1 MLHYLKKYWFFAL
14 LAPLFMIGEASMDL
28 LQPRLMSTIVDD
40 GVLGLNN
47 GGVGDLQ
54 LVLTTGLKMV
64 GFVAL
69 GGFFGVMCGVFANL
83 CSQNFGNDMR
93 KDAFRKIMSFS
104 FQQTDQFST
113 GSLITRVTND
123 ITQIQNLVA
132 QIIRG
137 FVRNIMLMGGGII
150 CMMSLD
156 LSFGIVVAC
165 AFPFLLAC
173 VIFFIS
179 NVNPFFSLLQKKLD
193 RVNSVMQ
200 ENVTGSRVVKAFV
213 REDYEKK
220 RFGGANQ
227 DLIDTQLRIL
237 TIFSYMTPIMNIVL
251 NLSVVAV
258 IRIGAFRVEAGG
270 VTPGNVMAAITY
282 LSQILNGVMMFAM
295 IFQSISRGMA
305 SYRRVKEVMGC
316 EPVIADGAGTNENIM
331 DGAGTEVKITDGVGV
346 EEKIAD
352 GAGTVVNT
360 QPRGKIEFRDV
371 SFAYP
376 GGSQELVLEQ
386 INLTIQPGET
396 LAILGATGSGK
407 SSLVNLIP
415 RFYDVTSG
423 QVLVD
428 DVDVKEYNLK
438 SLRDKIAIAL
448 QKSELFSTTIR
459 ENLLWGR
466 PDADEAVLSQATE
479 DAQAAEFIHSR
490 PEGFD
495 TMVAEKGMS
504 LSGGQ
509 KQRLSI
515 SRALL
520 KQAAILIFDDSTS
533 ALDLKTEADLYD
545 ALRTRYQGV
554 TKIVIAQRI
563 ASVKG
568 ADRIAVIDNGT
579 IIACAPHGELM
590 ETCSIYQDIY
600 KSQLKAEKELDMD
613 ALGEEKPRDLKTGEE
628 KLGITK
634 AMGGDKSGKP
644 KAMEEK
650 KPGDLKSTE
659 EEKSRILKATEGGK
673 AHE

>member
-1 MLHYLKKYWFFAL
+1 MLKYLKKYWFFAL

-28 LQPRLMSTIVDD
+28 LQPRLMSRIVDD
-40 GVLGLNN
+40 GVLGLNH
-47 GGVGDLQ
+47 GGIGDLN
-54 LVLTTGLKMV
+54 LVLTTGLRMI

-93 KDAFRKIMSFS
+93 KDTFRKIMSLS

-137 FVRNIMLMGGGII
+137 FIRNIMLMGGGIV

-156 LSFGIVVAC
+156 LSFGAVVAC
-165 AFPFLLAC
+165 AFPLLLVC
-173 VIFFIS
+173 VVFFIS
-179 NVNPFFSLLQKKLD
+179 RVNPFFSLLQKKLD

-200 ENVTGSRVVKAFV
+200 ENVTGSRVVKAYV
-213 REDYEKK
+213 REEYEKK
-220 RFGGANQ
+220 RFGDANQ
-227 DLIDTQLRIL
+227 ELVDTQLRIL

-258 IRIGAFRVEAGG
+258 IRIGAFRVQEGA

-295 IFQSISRGMA
+295 IFQNISRGMA
-305 SYRRVKEVMGC
+305 SYRRIREVLDC
-316 EPVIADGAGTNENIM
+316 EPAIADGAGVA
-331 DGAGTEVKITDGVGV
+331 DKAGAVDKVGIV
-346 EEKIAD
+346 DEGRISSEGQKKGD
-352 GAGTVVNT
+352 
-360 QPRGKIEFRDV
+360 RIEFRNV

-376 GGSQELVLEQ
+376 NGSGETVLEN
-386 INLTIQPGET
+386 INLTIEPGET

-415 RFYDVTSG
+415 RFYDATEG
-423 QVLVD
+423 EVLVD
-428 DVDVKEYNLK
+428 GRNVKDYRLK
-438 SLRDKIAIAL
+438 ELRDKIAVAL
-448 QKSELFSTTIR
+448 QKSELFGTTIR
-459 ENLLWGR
+459 ENLLWGKG
-466 PDADEAVLSQATE
+466 DASQEELEQAAR
-479 DAQAAEFIHSR
+479 DAQAEEFIRSK
-490 PEGFD
+490 PEGFE
-495 TMVAEKGMS
+495 TVVAEKGMS

-520 KQAAILIFDDSTS
+520 KKAEILIFDDSTS

-545 ALRTRYQGV
+545 ALRTHYKGV
-554 TKIVIAQRI
+554 TKIIIAQRI

-579 IIACAPHGELM
+579 IAACAPHAQLM
-590 ETCSIYQDIY
+590 ETSEIYQDIY
-600 KSQLKAEKELDMD
+600 KSQLKAEKELDMEV
-613 ALGEEKPRDLKTGEE
+613 LGETSRKAPDMRKEE
-628 KLGITK
+628 G
-634 AMGGDKSGKP
+634 GGD
-644 KAMEEK
+644 
-650 KPGDLKSTE
+650 
-659 EEKSRILKATEGGK
+659 
-673 AHE
+673 HE